1 MGDGTTARNV
11 IFAVITIVL
20 LIIIISSQLPLLPK
34 IAKSILGFDPLA
46 DFYNSTD
53 DRIVTPTNNL
63 ENLKIKQEQILRPF
77 IEDYKACKLSKDVD
91 CFCDIR
97 NIKLTE
103 EEIIVLESVK
113 TGTRISIYE
122 GRIEEDIR
130 GKIEDLVRYQ
140 RNLLVSDIIPS
151 DEIYFSNGKSGFAH
165 FVASEGFYPKEFHV
179 LDPQIVLI
187 KRNGKLIAFSSVF
200 SYPMRSKF
208 YISKIYKANQ
218 QMMVLDRAAE
228 IGPDSSSMGRF
239 REKNKL
245 NPIGI
250 CDPKKTTGPEGKPA
264 LRPTKE
270 QTPIDIL
277 LEDTRT
283 PEKEKRSREAQE
295 KLSEE
300 LKVLDNYP

>member
-11 IFAVITIVL
+11 IFAVITIVI

-140 RNLLVSDIIPS
+140 RNLLVSEIIPY
-151 DEIYFSNGKSGFAH
+151 DKIYFSNGRSGFAH
-165 FVASEGFYPKEFHV
+165 FVVSEGFYPDVFHV
-179 LDPQIVLI
+179 LDHKIVLI
-187 KRNGKLIAFSSVF
+187 KRNGRLIAFSSVF
-200 SYPMRSKF
+200 SYPERSKF
-208 YISKIYKANQ
+208 FISKIYKANQ
-218 QMMVLDRAAE
+218 QMIVLDRAAE
-228 IGPDSSSMGRF
+228 IGDDSSSMGRF
-239 REKNKL
+239 REKHDL

-250 CDPKKTTGPEGKPA
+250 CDPKKTDGPEGKPA
-264 LRPTKE
+264 PRPTKE
-270 QTPIDIL
+270 LTPL
-277 LEDTRT
+277 ESLVEDTRT
-283 PEKEKRSREAQE
+283 PEKEKRSKEAQE
-295 KLSEE
+295 KLAKE
-300 LKVLDNYP
+300 LPVLYNYP